1 MMISNVKGQFTS
13 IKGVL
18 RLDETDVTKS
28 QIEASIEAASINTRD
43 AAARCT
49 SEERRFL

>member
-13 IKGVL
+13 VKGVL

-28 QIEASIEAASINTRD
+28 QIEASIEAASSTR
-43 AAARCT
+43 AISSAMRI
-49 SEERRFL
+49 